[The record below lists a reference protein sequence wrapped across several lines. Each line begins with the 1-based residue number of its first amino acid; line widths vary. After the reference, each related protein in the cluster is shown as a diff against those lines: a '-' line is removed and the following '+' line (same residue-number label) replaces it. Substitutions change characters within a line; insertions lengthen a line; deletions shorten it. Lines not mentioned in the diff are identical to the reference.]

1 MFNGQPFSRE
11 VRLGIVMYGGVSLA
25 VYENGVAQEF
35 FRAVKGEGVYKL
47 IKKLTDSD
55 IVVDIMSGT
64 SAGGINGIM
73 LGYALANDRDFT
85 ASASLWRNDG
95 DILKLLRKK
104 SDPDTL
110 SILDSRG
117 FYQTRLEAAYDQ
129 MPPYPAEK
137 KASAIP
143 SPVEELDVFVT
154 GTDVHGRIFTEFDDD
169 GHPIDVKDHRQ
180 VFLLSYR
187 EGRKNEFDRLK
198 PGTAEALAKLSRIT
212 SCFPVAFEPVR
223 LPDPR
228 DNKDAD
234 ELLKRWG
241 ALPPNHAAY
250 FLDGGLLDNKPF
262 SYTITRIVHRTAT
275 RPVHRMLF
283 YVEPDPEKFVDTVP
297 SDAPNVMQSALD
309 ALVNIPGYQS
319 IASDLQN
326 IAEHNDRASTSR
338 GILKSAKRWAT
349 AEFTAVTGAT
359 AAPAR
364 DNKFLAEA
372 AGEGGLSLIR
382 DQGRRAQYLRCRINQ
397 ISSRGLEGILK
408 KNGQLMRLEDPG
420 ERHAA
425 KVLVRSFNHLLN
437 PDDEQ
442 AENTQGILLR
452 FDVYFRLRRL
462 FFLAGEVQKPTEA
475 GSRVD
480 EDLILGIN
488 HYIKLLEMVQYA
500 MEKMADDAP
509 IPWEDL
515 KDRSDKDETAA
526 NQKWTLLQ
534 NYLAKLLQPVG
545 LLPNF
550 ISKDADANETKAG
563 LAAPETYEQKLKK
576 QRADFMRKIQ
586 LRAKSCLLETAPDDS
601 PGELLLQKLDQK
613 EWEMLESKGAE
624 ALWLYSIFPI
634 VDSYKFP
641 LEYMSGMETDQT
653 IHTVRISPID
663 AKRAFSNRSLDDKIC
678 GNELAHFGGF
688 LKSSWRANDIM
699 WGRLDGVCQLIE
711 CLLTRDQ
718 IKKAFANIREED
730 KKQAFFSFN
739 TQTLHAYFPNSPQ
752 AELEKLSDEIEKL
765 RKIVLVDPDDPA
777 AFEPFWELLTRI
789 AQREIL
795 KEEVPLVMESAI
807 QQHQVW
813 NEYPYA
819 KNKASHSDS
828 SSDLMRMA
836 PIVWKTGI
844 KQMDAAVTAY
854 AAGQMVTNAE
864 PKEGWDGFFEK
875 NYRVGEENLQSGVP
889 KPVILEMVAQAALR
903 LRESAATIAG
913 SQEAKIRK
921 SMPFRL
927 LLKWPI
933 DLGYAFFRA
942 QRTAPEW
949 KSQINTG
956 LMVAAAAMLIVDA
969 SLFPTLP
976 AHYIRH
982 HLKIALFLGAL
993 PATVLV
999 AVIAFLAWW
1008 KSPVAA
1014 KRDERVRRFHLRA
1027 ALPDSWATTL
1037 QNLPSNLG
1045 ASLFHHLIGQLE
1057 GSGLTVDMEQMGKT
1071 NAYDV
1076 LRGEAELVVSGWKS
1090 IPAAK
1095 GFSSIEVA
1103 VTLTIGGQQQPR
1115 RFTIT
1120 ERIGWKINRIVTN
1133 KGYFKLRL
1141 LAKDKTWK
1149 SDVTR
1154 LGFAEALA
1162 VLNSVFFMLENSG
1175 FVVEVARLSPDE
1187 QMEFLKG
1194 KKDIV
1199 AWRAESAE
1207 PTNTIR
1213 IVPTVPDGWSFI
1225 LTDRPMR
1232 GDQQ

>member
-1 MFNGQPFSRE
+1 
-11 VRLGIVMYGGVSLA
+11 
-25 VYENGVAQEF
+25 
-35 FRAVKGEGVYKL
+35 
-47 IKKLTDSD
+47 
-55 IVVDIMSGT
+55 
-64 SAGGINGIM
+64 M

-110 SILDSRG
+110 SVLDSRG

-137 KASAIP
+137 KANAIP
-143 SPVEELDVFVT
+143 SSVEELDVFVT

-262 SYTITRIVHRTAT
+262 SYTITQIVHRTAT

-349 AEFTAVTGAT
+349 TEFTGAT

-364 DNKFLAEA
+364 DSKFLAEA
-372 AGEGGLSLIR
+372 AGVGGLSLIR

-408 KNGQLMRLEDPG
+408 KNGQLMRLEGPG

-442 AENTQGILLR
+442 AENAQGVLLR

-462 FFLAGEVQKPTEA
+462 FFLAGEVQKPTQA

-488 HYIKLLEMVQYA
+488 HHIKLLEMVQYA
-500 MEKMADDAP
+500 MEKLADDAP
-509 IPWEDL
+509 ISWDDL
-515 KDRSDKDETAA
+515 KDCSDKDETAA
-526 NQKWTLLQ
+526 NHKWRLLQ
-534 NYLAKLLQPVG
+534 NYLAKLLQPG
-545 LLPNF
+545 LLPDF
-550 ISKDADANETKAG
+550 ISKDTDANETKAA
-563 LAAPETYEQKLKK
+563 LAAPGTYEQKLKK

-586 LRAKSCLLETAPDDS
+586 SRAKSCLPEAALDDS
-601 PGELLLQKLDQK
+601 PGELLLQKLDEQEQRMLK
-613 EWEMLESKGAE
+613 ENQIGTDNWLQ
-624 ALWLYSIFPI
+624 LYSIFPI

-711 CLLTRDQ
+711 CLVTRDQ
-718 IKKAFANIREED
+718 IKKAFADSEAD
-730 KKQAFFSFN
+730 KKEAFFSFN
-739 TQTLHAYFPNSPQ
+739 TETLHTYFPHSPQ
-752 AELEKLSDEIEKL
+752 AELGKLSDEIEKL

-777 AFEPFWELLTRI
+777 AFEPFWDLLTRI

-819 KNKASHSDS
+819 KKKSLHADS
-828 SSDLMRMA
+828 SADLMRMA
-836 PIVWKTGI
+836 PIVWKMGI

-854 AAGQMVTNAE
+854 AAEQIVTHAE
-864 PKEGWDGFFEK
+864 PAEGWDGFFEK

-889 KPVILEMVAQAALR
+889 KPVILELVAQGALR
-903 LRESAATIAG
+903 LRESAVTIAG
-913 SQEAKIRK
+913 KQEAAIRK
-921 SMPFRL
+921 SKPFRL

-933 DLGYAFFRA
+933 DAGYAFFRA

-956 LMVAAAAMLIVDA
+956 LIVAAMAMLIVDA
-969 SLFPTLP
+969 FLFPTLP
-976 AHYIRH
+976 KSYIKD
-982 HLKIALFLGAL
+982 HLRIALLVGAL
-993 PATVLV
+993 PAIILV
-999 AVIAFLAWW
+999 AIIAFLAWW
-1008 KSPVAA
+1008 KRPVSAS
-1014 KRDERVRRFHLRA
+1014 RDERVCRFHLRA
-1027 ALPDSWATTL
+1027 ALPDSWAATL

-1071 NAYDV
+1071 NAYEV
-1076 LRGEAELVVSGWKS
+1076 LRGEAELVVRGWKS
-1090 IPAAK
+1090 IRAAK

-1103 VTLTIGGQQQPR
+1103 VTVTIGDQQQPR

-1141 LAKDKTWK
+1141 VAQDKTWK
-1149 SDVTR
+1149 TEVTR

-1175 FVVEVARLSPDE
+1175 LVVEVTRLSQGE
-1187 QMEFLKG
+1187 KMEFLKG
-1194 KKDIV
+1194 NREIV

-1207 PTNTIR
+1207 STNTIR

-1232 GDQQ
+1232 GGQQ